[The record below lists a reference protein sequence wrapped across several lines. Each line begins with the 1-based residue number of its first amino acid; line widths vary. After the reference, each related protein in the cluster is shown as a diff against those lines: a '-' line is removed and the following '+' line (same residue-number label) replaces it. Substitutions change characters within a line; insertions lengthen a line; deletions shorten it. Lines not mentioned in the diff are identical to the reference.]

1 MSITGFL
8 TEGWFCPHDI
18 WQCLE
23 TLVFTTEKGGEG
35 LLLAFNW
42 GEARDP
48 DKHPTMNNI
57 TSQQRIIW
65 PKMSVIPMFV
75 VKVEPGMIYFRK

>member
-1 MSITGFL
+1 M
-8 TEGWFCPHDI
+8 
-18 WQCLE
+18 
-23 TLVFTTEKGGEG
+23 
-35 LLLAFNW
+35 LLAFNW

-65 PKMSVIPMFV
+65 PKMSVIPIFV